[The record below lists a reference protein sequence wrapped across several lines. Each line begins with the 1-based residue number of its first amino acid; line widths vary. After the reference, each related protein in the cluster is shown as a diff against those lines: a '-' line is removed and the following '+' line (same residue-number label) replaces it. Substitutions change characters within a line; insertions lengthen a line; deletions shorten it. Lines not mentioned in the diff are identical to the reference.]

1 MWLYE
6 RIAHKLPAGYRQR
19 LQNTLRYAGFTEQKI
34 DRFIGFMVLF
44 AIGIGLVAAFVLV
57 VFELQIWAPVG
68 GIVGAVVS
76 LIMLQT
82 GIGLIGDARSR
93 NIEQMLPDC
102 LQLIAANIRAGVT
115 VDQAIWLS
123 ARPEFGV
130 LEDEIRR
137 VGAKTIGGMPLREAL
152 TDMTK
157 RVASQM
163 LNRAIMLLVEGMEAG
178 GELAKLLEETGANIR
193 TQQMLR
199 KEIRAAVVM
208 YTMLIFFAAVL
219 GAPVLFAV
227 SIQFVT
233 AISDLWGPQTM
244 GGAQAMG
251 GFGIFKQAAGPTISA
266 DTLLYFALSAV
277 MITTFF
283 GGMIISLVQ
292 YGQARRGIK
301 FTPIIMLIALAVF
314 FAARTVVSGMLSFV

>member
-6 RIAHKLPAGYRQR
+6 RIAHKLPAGYSQN
-19 LQNTLRYAGFTEQKI
+19 LQNTLKYAGFDEHKI
-34 DRFIGFMVLF
+34 NKFIGFMTLF
-44 AIGIGLVAAFVLV
+44 AIAIGLAVAFVMA
-57 VFELQIWAPVG
+57 VFEFQIWSAVG
-68 GIVGAVVS
+68 GIISAIVA
-76 LIMLQT
+76 LIILQT
-82 GIGLIGDARSR
+82 AVGLIGDARSR
-93 NIEQMLPDC
+93 SIELMLPDC

-130 LEDEIRR
+130 LEDEIRK
-137 VGAKTIGGMPLREAL
+137 VGAKTIGGRPLRQAL
-152 TDMTK
+152 TEMTHNVSSDILK
-157 RVASQM
+157 RAV
-163 LNRAIMLLVEGMEAG
+163 MLLVEGMEAG
-178 GELAKLLEETGANIR
+178 GELAKLLEETAGNIR

-227 SIQFVT
+227 SIQFVI
-233 AISDLWGPQTM
+233 AIGDLWGPQTL
-244 GGAQAMG
+244 GDTQAMG
-251 GFGIFKQAAGPTISA
+251 GFGIFKMATGPQVSP
-266 DTLLYFALSAV
+266 DMLLYFALAAV
-277 MITTFF
+277 TITTFF

-301 FTPIIMLIALAVF
+301 FTPIIMIIALVVF
-314 FAARTVVSGMLSFV
+314 FVARSVVSGMLSFI